1 MDFNENGSLVAI
13 ENLFEEFF
21 NPCTSNLRKH
31 EIEVQ
36 LSAIRTVPHLGKL
49 CLYFITHTSS
59 HYVTMFALQTLEAVI
74 SQQWFKTDWTV
85 QDEIKSLLL
94 YNLIYKGN
102 NAPCFLRNKYAKLLV
117 DIARIDWPTR
127 YPNFFTNIIELLKS
141 DDANQL
147 TGLILLKT
155 TCEEFMSINST
166 FENLNRKKELTRLL
180 HSYIPIVFE
189 LLTNIIEKIG
199 TKSKYT
205 ATATPPPSPTNPS
218 TEANIA
224 GHLNGVEFRPDIRL
238 LGQEV
243 LTTIQYLFGWVS
255 IEEIPRK
262 LIKAI
267 FSLTNF
273 SIYSL
278 DDDDLSVRAISTI
291 NEIFYRKCCPP
302 GSENFFHDI
311 YNDVVE
317 LLRNI
322 TSSGSYHIDPTDET
336 FASKLTELLILLIEQ
351 HMWRFEENPN
361 FSSLEFLSL
370 FFQYMMHLPEIVGF
384 LRCLNVWSIF
394 FKQIKSNNTAK
405 YSEVFVGLG
414 SALVKK
420 IQFSYNFAQ
429 LVEVNMVDVD
439 EDNKTEWQYLILS
452 AVDIVVQA
460 ARYAPLDIFNQILNS
475 WNMYNSEYNE
485 LVKYSLY
492 THNSSNTETD
502 KLTYILRDFST
513 LTFTLASLAHHF
525 YPKENESIHRP
536 VTPLICALIE
546 NTLKSASVYN
556 KLKSYL
562 LRVNNPKLTQSF
574 IDAQSELL
582 ASLKTWLGW
591 MEARNEPINTDA
603 NIFLEIIIPFL
614 REGGKVPNKISLAAA
629 QLFLEMSRRPGN
641 LCPSQRNVVAE
652 FLQETPRL
660 KYGSS
665 DIRDTVNSAVC
676 DILLRHLKSF
686 DQETV
691 QRYKLL
697 IGIFF
702 DGITSDFKE
711 LTCNS
716 TEAKVCSVV
725 VEVLPALSHVI
736 EYCRGF
742 PIIAK
747 RELTSAIKTTLDHAL
762 VLFPT
767 YMRYTEVH
775 NIFSKFFI
783 SVLKN
788 LQSQIGSEFTKNAI
802 QVFLQVAISEQQ
814 ANSLSGIQQLL
825 DIFCMVVRETTNKS
839 FLPDI
844 LQLCMENI
852 YTLLLPQAG
861 DNPDVFTTFLDLLYN
876 ILNFHWLYFYNSQVM
891 LGYSPGGSDSEVGP
905 DVPKRPDQLL
915 AVLKVFGEAL
925 LLDDINIFR
934 RSLAILQDLNQNKK
948 LYHKS
953 IFRNHLLPELL
964 RVLLNTLL
972 YKRQALCND
981 DIILAVYHMAE
992 VDFNGFF
999 LTYLPQYVQNLEG
1012 ITPREFETLMTHFTN
1027 SSDRDI
1033 PSFMQH
1039 LQNFA
1044 TEFQHFRMCNNS

>member
-74 SQQWFKTDWTV
+74 SQQWFKTDWAV

-525 YPKENESIHRP
+525 YPKENENIHRP

-574 IDAQSELL
+574 IDA
-582 ASLKTWLGW
+582 
-591 MEARNEPINTDA
+591 
-603 NIFLEIIIPFL
+603 
-614 REGGKVPNKISLAAA
+614 
-629 QLFLEMSRRPGN
+629 
-641 LCPSQRNVVAE
+641 
-652 FLQETPRL
+652 
-660 KYGSS
+660 
-665 DIRDTVNSAVC
+665 
-676 DILLRHLKSF
+676 HLKSF

-934 RSLAILQDLNQNKK
+934 RSLAILQDLNHNKK